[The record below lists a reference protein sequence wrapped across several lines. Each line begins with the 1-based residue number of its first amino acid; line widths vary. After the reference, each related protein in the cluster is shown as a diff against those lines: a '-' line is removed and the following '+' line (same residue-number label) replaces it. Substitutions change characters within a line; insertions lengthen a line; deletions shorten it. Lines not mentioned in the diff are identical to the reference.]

1 MGHSTMICTWQ
12 RYHDACTAARLSR
25 SPELTRSWQHTAN
38 KMLETLLDNQVEIE
52 AAEGPRDPKARDLWE
67 AAGGQK
73 PWGKNHYLDHR
84 TVEWEQARKRK
95 SKRASW

>member
-1 MGHSTMICTWQ
+1 
-12 RYHDACTAARLSR
+12 
-25 SPELTRSWQHTAN
+25 
-38 KMLETLLDNQVEIE
+38 MLETLLDNQVEIE
-52 AAEGPRDPKARDLWE
+52 AAEGPRDPQARDLWE

-73 PWGKNHYLDHR
+73 PWGRNHYLDHR